1 MLFLKSTS
9 NGWFAVLFEL
19 IHDSIMNDLNSRATM
34 IMGAG
39 AVMDM
44 NFPCG
49 VLRPSTWN
57 ITQEVIK
64 PYDNVFDKNKEITV
78 VGEIYYRLMKVFP
91 VNTISG
97 GKTT

>member
-1 MLFLKSTS
+1 
-9 NGWFAVLFEL
+9 
-19 IHDSIMNDLNSRATM
+19 MNEVNPRVTM

-57 ITQEVIK
+57 ITRELIN
-64 PYDNVFDKNKEITV
+64 PYDDLLTKEI
-78 VGEIYYRLMKVFP
+78 E
-91 VNTISG
+91 
-97 GKTT
+97 